1 MNAIHLNKEGF
12 LRRIHDYET
21 NGNQWKFEGDKPA
34 VIDFYASWCGPCKAM
49 SPIIDELAGEY
60 EGKVDIYK
68 VNVEDEPELASLFN
82 VRSIP
87 TLVFIPQEGLPQVS
101 VGGRSKEALT
111 QLISELQ
118 K

>member
-1 MNAIHLNKEGF
+1 MKAIHLNKEDF
-12 LRRIHDYET
+12 LQKIDNFEV
-21 NGNQWKFEGDKPA
+21 NGSNWKFEGDRPA

-49 SPIIDELAGEY
+49 SPIIDDLAGEY

-68 VNVEDEPELASLFN
+68 INVEDEQELAGLFN

-87 TLVFIPQEGLPQVS
+87 TLVFISKEGLPQVS
-101 VGGRSKEALT
+101 IGGKDKSTLKSIIDGL
-111 QLISELQ
+111 

>member
-1 MNAIHLNKEGF
+1 MSAIHLNKEAF
-12 LRRIHDYET
+12 LQKIDNYEL
-21 NGNQWKFEGDKPA
+21 NGSNWKFEGNKPA

-68 VNVEDEPELASLFN
+68 INVEDEQELASLFN

-87 TLVFIPQEGLPQVS
+87 TLVFISTEGLPQVS
-101 VGGRSKEALT
+101 VGGKSKDSLVSIING
-111 QLISELQ
+111 L

>member
-1 MNAIHLNKEGF
+1 MKAIHLSKEGF
-12 LRRIHDYET
+12 LKRVHNYEA
-21 NGNQWKFEGDKPA
+21 NGMDWKFEGNKPA
-34 VIDFYASWCGPCKAM
+34 IIDFYASWCGPCKAM

-68 VNVEDEPELASLFN
+68 VNVEDEQELASLFN

-87 TLVFIPQEGLPQVS
+87 TLVFIPTEGLPQVS
-101 VGGRSKEALT
+101 VGGRSKDSLVSVIDS
-111 QLISELQ
+111 L

>member
-1 MNAIHLNKEGF
+1 MNAIHLTKEAF
-12 LRRIHDYET
+12 LQKIDNYEL
-21 NGNQWKFEGDKPA
+21 NGSNWKFEGNKPA

-68 VNVEDEPELASLFN
+68 INVEDEQELASLFN

-87 TLVFIPQEGLPQVS
+87 TLVFINTDGLPQVS
-101 VGGRSKEALT
+101 VGGKSKDSLVSIING
-111 QLISELQ
+111 L